1 MSGVKNSTGFGKE
14 KIGVTHTESGF
25 PQTEN
30 KRGYQ
35 RERQGMDKL
44 GGWD

>member
-25 PQTEN
+25 PQTQKTN
-30 KRGYQ
+30 VVTKGK
-35 RERQGMDKL
+35 G
-44 GGWD
+44 GGWIN